1 MVQNRIGAHCP
12 AFDLAAACSGFLF
25 ALETAAGFLSRGAY
39 NRVLVVSAERMSGI
53 IDWTDRGTCCIFGD
67 GAGAAVLGK
76 GDGLVASHL
85 MTKGG
90 DDVITIPTR
99 YDRSPWYKNEI
110 SEITS
115 VHMNGRETYKFAV
128 MAMSDNIKDLM
139 ASAGVAGEDVALC
152 HSASGKLPH
161 YQRSATQNPR
171 HCAGE
176 VLHQHRPLRQH
187 VFRECA
193 DPLR

>member
-1 MVQNRIGAHCP
+1 
-12 AFDLAAACSGFLF
+12 
-25 ALETAAGFLSRGAY
+25 
-39 NRVLVVSAERMSGI
+39 
-53 IDWTDRGTCCIFGD
+53 
-67 GAGAAVLGK
+67 
-76 GDGLVASHL
+76 

-139 ASAGVAGEDVALC
+139 ASAGVAGEDVALVI
-152 HSASGKLPH
+152 PH
-161 YQRSATQNPR
+161 QANYRIINEARRRIPR